1 MFSPPFPDSVPNPA
15 LVVSATDNGCS
26 PTPNS
31 PSCSTLRAPLT
42 LPTLGRRRSVSG
54 LTVNTGIDP
63 SNSLLNSQPPAPSPV
78 AMSSM
83 SRLLQWFHV
92 HPSHLVFINWS
103 KSSSP
108 QSALEDEQDDLAL
121 PLPASASK
129 PSFGNVLDEQLP
141 SASQQHRLLA
151 LPSAHFPVFLVLTLL
166 PVSTFF
172 VYLSLRTLPISVS
185 WPRTITDVAQL
196 GRELHGYSHSG
207 IWPLAHV
214 IAVMAVTAVWKH
226 AWSIPGSVVWN
237 VIAGALFSP
246 ALATI
251 LLTFLTTLGSLCATL
266 LAAPLAPFLAHF
278 FPKALEMT
286 RLALEGGDASSDRI
300 DPSISSSPS
309 SSQASGA
316 WVRLSIL
323 RLIGVV
329 PWSGINIACGVCHV
343 PLLDCFLG
351 AFIGTLP
358 WTAVTCQI
366 GDILQTVASTPSP
379 TPQTVS
385 SLLLSPNVIFKLI
398 LLSFLSLAPI
408 LARDR
413 LKALASG
420 MNEQD
425 TQSHVTGPESKP
437 EKDSRMRTWVKGW
450 KVRLPSRSRT
460 RTREEKRLQL
470 VDEKRRMQERDA
482 ALEMLPS

>member
-1 MFSPPFPDSVPNPA
+1 
-15 LVVSATDNGCS
+15 
-26 PTPNS
+26 
-31 PSCSTLRAPLT
+31 
-42 LPTLGRRRSVSG
+42 
-54 LTVNTGIDP
+54 
-63 SNSLLNSQPPAPSPV
+63 
-78 AMSSM
+78 MSSF
-83 SRLLQWFHV
+83 SRLVQWFHL

-103 KSSSP
+103 RSSAHPS
-108 QSALEDEQDDLAL
+108 DDDSLAL
-121 PLPASASK
+121 PLPASATK
-129 PSFGNVLDEQLP
+129 TSFGDVFDEKLP
-141 SASQQHRLLA
+141 GAAQHHRFLA

-166 PVSTFF
+166 PVSTCF

-185 WPRTITDVAQL
+185 WPHTITDIAQL

-207 IWPLAHV
+207 LWPLAHV
-214 IAVMAVTAVWKH
+214 IAVMAVSAVWKH

-251 LLTFLTTLGSLCATL
+251 LLTFLTTLGSICATL
-266 LAAPLAPFLAHF
+266 LAAPLAPFLSHF

-286 RLALEGGDASSDRI
+286 RLTLEGDAPT
-300 DPSISSSPS
+300 DPLISSTPS
-309 SSQASGA
+309 SSHPSGA

-323 RLIGVV
+323 RLVGVV
-329 PWSGINIACGVCHV
+329 PWSGINIACGVCQV
-343 PLLDCFLG
+343 PLVDCFLG

-408 LARDR
+408 LAKDR

-420 MNEQD
+420 TE
-425 TQSHVTGPESKP
+425 TPSHTAGTGPES
-437 EKDSRMRTWVKGW
+437 EKDSRMRSWVKRW

-460 RTREEKRLQL
+460 RTSEEERLQL
-470 VDEKRRMQERDA
+470 VDEKRQMEER
-482 ALEMLPS
+482 LEMLPP